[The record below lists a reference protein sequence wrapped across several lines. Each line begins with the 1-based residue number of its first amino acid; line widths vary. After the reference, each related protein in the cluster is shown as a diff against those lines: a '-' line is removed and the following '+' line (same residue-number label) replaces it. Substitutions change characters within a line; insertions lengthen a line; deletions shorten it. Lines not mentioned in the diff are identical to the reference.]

1 METIRNTE
9 DNFFQ
14 WLAAEDQSADLPSRS
29 APATL
34 KSAPATLKSKTY
46 SALMNRQEESGPLL
60 SVSRTKPTRG
70 LCVFENLVEV
80 SPLSAKLGSFNFC
93 SFCHARLLAEKMENA
108 PIHWRNCPY
117 AGFQTRNAE

>member
-14 WLAAEDQSADLPSRS
+14 WLAAEDQSADLPSRT
-29 APATL
+29 APATP

-60 SVSRTKPTRG
+60 SVSRTKPTHG
-70 LCVFENLVEV
+70 LCVFENLVEI

-93 SFCHARLLAEKMENA
+93 SLCHARLLAEKMENA

-117 AGFQTRNAE
+117 AGCQTRNAE